1 MSRRPKARANPPR
14 QTPKFEKKRRRR
26 EWAEHAH
33 AIKNRK
39 GKELEKYLE
48 ERKAKRARM
57 NLVAEQAA
65 GALAKAT
72 QAFKRE
78 DLLATRKLQAKQR
91 REMTRIEGQQAS
103 VANKQQAIAAIRSKI
118 ALDPIRKAAIDRYK
132 ARRKRIM
139 KSVEEID
146 LEEDEAEP
154 DDEWVADDDS
164 SWMIDDDG
172 IDEAAQAELD
182 IIANTFRAEFGKG
195 SAAVKK
201 AARGLP
207 PPPKI
212 PESEFLTKPGA
223 FAGYDSDEMD
233 DYDSDEIPPSAKRR
247 VALQQVQPGGEGPGL
262 LPGGAGAG
270 PGPVKRRVALQQV
283 QQAEALVNPIFYV
296 PEPAPLGDK
305 EPLKE
310 NELRTLTP
318 DDITELIV
326 DVEGEINARG
336 KKEHDGDG
344 RWDLSGYTLKKLT
357 NILKHVY
364 CMQEMFVDGLISTEA
379 APQKATGIGAMFSR
393 LFFS

>member
-1 MSRRPKARANPPR
+1 MSRRPKAKANPPR
-14 QTPKFEKKRRRR
+14 QTPKIEKKRRRR

-182 IIANTFRAEFGKG
+182 IIANALRAQYGKG

-270 PGPVKRRVALQQV
+270 PGPAKRRVALQQV
-283 QQAEALVNPIFYV
+283 QPADALVNPIFYV

-336 KKEHDGDG
+336 KKKHDVDG

-357 NILKHVY
+357 SILKHVY

>member
-1 MSRRPKARANPPR
+1 MSRRPKAKANPPR
-14 QTPKFEKKRRRR
+14 QTPKIEKKRRRR

-223 FAGYDSDEMD
+223 FSGYDSDEMD

-270 PGPVKRRVALQQV
+270 PGPAKRRVALQQV

-336 KKEHDGDG
+336 KKKHDVDG

-357 NILKHVY
+357 SILKHVY
-364 CMQEMFVDGLISTEA
+364 CMQEMFFDGLISTEA